1 MTGESKVIH
10 ALSEAQNA
18 FQKVMRQDD
27 SALDKGD
34 TFEFKVHANEWKISW
49 EKGARAIELAVDIM
63 DRGYYT
69 TSIEL
74 CFYTMERAFEAWVMK
89 RKETRGFRG
98 KHGEVFD
105 IACDKGLIS
114 QTLLDKL
121 MSLWKT
127 YRADQYY
134 RPYVPSRKSAEA
146 MVKAAKEVMGFVEGR
161 L

>member
-1 MTGESKVIH
+1 MTGESKVIR
-10 ALSEAQNA
+10 ALTEAQNA

-27 SALDKGD
+27 SVLDEGD
-34 TFEFKVHANEWKISW
+34 TFEFEVHANQWKISW
-49 EKGARAIELAVDIM
+49 EKGTRAIELATDIK

-74 CFYTMERAFEAWVMK
+74 CFYAMERAVEAWVMK
-89 RKETRGFRG
+89 RKEIRGFRV

-105 IACDKGLIS
+105 IACENGLIS
-114 QTLLDKL
+114 KELLDKL
-121 MSLWKT
+121 MNLWKS

-146 MVKAAKEVMGFVEGR
+146 MLKAAKVVTEFMDER